1 MRFMAIITVNNP
13 SMSSVD
19 WIEHH
24 TKMKKYTDAFT
35 SLMVHEC
42 IDHTPV
48 VAAAQKIVKAYVP
61 ANA

>member
-1 MRFMAIITVNNP
+1 MGVMAAAQASGT
-13 SMSSVD
+13 
-19 WIEHH
+19 
-24 TKMKKYTDAFT
+24 FT